1 MTRSSNVMSQSGKVG
16 DNPMSISIDALK
28 PKIKTAIELA
38 IKTKKP
44 WRFTQSVE
52 LILTFKGV
60 DVKKEQEFRF
70 RDDVELPHGPG
81 KEPQICLVLEDELAS
96 HYAGLV
102 HMVIPKSKL
111 DTITKKDAKRI
122 AQQCDFVLVR
132 ATLMGITGRILGPAI
147 GPRGRSIV
155 PIPVNAD
162 VQNFITRYRK
172 MTRLRSKD
180 QPWVGCRIGTE
191 SMTLDH
197 LVDNA
202 MHILHYV
209 EEKIKRPLTQVARI
223 YVKTTSSPAI
233 EV

>member
-1 MTRSSNVMSQSGKVG
+1 MSV
-16 DNPMSISIDALK
+16 SIEALK
-28 PKIKTAIELA
+28 PRIRTAIELA

-44 WRFTQSVE
+44 WKFTQSIE
-52 LILTFKGV
+52 LILTFRDI

-81 KEPQICLVLEDELAS
+81 KEPRICLVLEDELAS

-102 HMVIPKSKL
+102 HMVIPKSKI
-111 DTITKKDAKRI
+111 DVITKKDAKRI
-122 AQQCDFVLVR
+122 AQQCDFFLVR

-155 PIPVNAD
+155 SIPVNAD
-162 VQNFITRYRK
+162 VQNFITRYRR

-180 QPWVGCRIGTE
+180 QPWVGCKIGTE
-191 SMTLDH
+191 SMALDH

-202 MHILHYV
+202 MHVLNYV
-209 EEKIKRPLTQVARI
+209 EEKIKRPLTQIARI
-223 YVKTTSSPAI
+223 YVKTTSGPAI